1 MANWT
6 LHSSENIKYFNY
18 SIQILNLQFTNFNKF
33 SFIHRHAY
41 TNTHCLYVYTIS
53 DLVSMLRPRESR
65 AGLRGSQREQRDV
78 VDSAIHK
85 PPQLLLN
92 SLRQLRYD
100 VLTAGVNGEDSRYR
114 NYLWTIL
121 LQCDLTHATDL
132 FVKLVKKG
140 ASPADAK
147 IRSDSFRTM
156 ATDQN
161 FKEKVSEDSL
171 LRVLNAFAWYSG
183 SNSYVQGMNVLCA
196 PFLFVCRSESQAF
209 VLFANLLTSHCPLY
223 VRPDL
228 VGVHT
233 GVKLVNIVLEL
244 TDPKL
249 YKRLKQKMLTAE
261 IYALA
266 SVMTLSA
273 CTPPLSELLNLW
285 DLYFAYGCSLN
296 IIAVV
301 AQVVDMRQQLLQ
313 SEQPAALLRKL
324 PPLNC
329 ESIKTIMLAIM
340 KHIPED
346 LWDLV
351 RRHAFDESVP
361 RELQRWMARK
371 Q

>member
-1 MANWT
+1 
-6 LHSSENIKYFNY
+6 
-18 SIQILNLQFTNFNKF
+18 
-33 SFIHRHAY
+33 
-41 TNTHCLYVYTIS
+41 
-53 DLVSMLRPRESR
+53 MLRPRESR
-65 AGLRGSQREQRDV
+65 AGLRASQRDRDV

-100 VLTAGVNGEDSRYR
+100 VLTAGLNGEDCRYR
-114 NYLWTIL
+114 NYVWTIL
-121 LQCDLTHATDL
+121 LQSDLTNASEIYL
-132 FVKLVKKG
+132 QYIRKG
-140 ASPADAK
+140 ASNVDSK

-156 ATDQN
+156 ATDQQ
-161 FKEKVSEDSL
+161 FKEKVSEESL
-171 LRVLNAFAWYSG
+171 LRVLNAFAWYSQTQ
-183 SNSYVQGMNVLCA
+183 SYVQGMNVLCA
-196 PFLFVCRSESQAF
+196 HFLFVSRSESQAF
-209 VLFANLLTSHCPLY
+209 MLFANLLTTHCPLY
-223 VRPDL
+223 VVPDL

-273 CTPPLSELLNLW
+273 CTPPLSELLSLW

-313 SEQPAALLRKL
+313 VDQPAALLRKL
-324 PPLNC
+324 PPLNT
-329 ESIKTIMLAIM
+329 EGIKTRMLAIL

-346 LWDLV
+346 LWSLV
-351 RRHAFDESVP
+351 RRHAFDPEVP
-361 RELQRWMARK
+361 KELQKWRARV